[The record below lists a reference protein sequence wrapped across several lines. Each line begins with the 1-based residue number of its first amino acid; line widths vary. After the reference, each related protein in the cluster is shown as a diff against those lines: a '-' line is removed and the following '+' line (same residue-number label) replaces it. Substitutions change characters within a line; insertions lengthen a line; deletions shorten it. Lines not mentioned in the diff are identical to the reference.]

1 MKKIIQLLSLLFI
14 ISCSNEEE
22 TIEKPIE
29 KPKNEPII
37 SYFSTTT
44 LKLNKIEEH
53 KTGKIAE
60 LKTKIKQKILDN
72 GSETFKD
79 IEGKKITYSIKGEL
93 SKYFEVRN
101 NNEIHLIQSFDSETK
116 EGNDRGD
123 LVFHSTK
130 IETSFS
136 IDGKI
141 WKNTQYESIKVRLI
155 DVQDFSPKINGK
167 TILGR
172 DGKPIIVEH
181 EDGSLY
187 KQYIDVRDAFNP
199 RDGVNLYISDY
210 PRDRL
215 VEFNN
220 ETFEAVKLGEGLM
233 RSTYIFIKKGK
244 FKGNGIASG
253 KTLGTI
259 IYAMEEGTDMS
270 KEYNNDEYYGECFG
284 NSGIVIGNILKQLL
298 DDDKYFNIYDY
309 TTKENITYTWMYPK
323 EDVAR
328 IIAGLGIVEVLKM
341 QNQKLDSS
349 K

>member
-1 MKKIIQLLSLLFI
+1 M
-14 ISCSNEEE
+14 
-22 TIEKPIE
+22 
-29 KPKNEPII
+29 
-37 SYFSTTT
+37 
-44 LKLNKIEEH
+44 
-53 KTGKIAE
+53 
-60 LKTKIKQKILDN
+60 
-72 GSETFKD
+72 
-79 IEGKKITYSIKGEL
+79 
-93 SKYFEVRN
+93 
-101 NNEIHLIQSFDSETK
+101 
-116 EGNDRGD
+116 
-123 LVFHSTK
+123 
-130 IETSFS
+130 
-136 IDGKI
+136 
-141 WKNTQYESIKVRLI
+141 
-155 DVQDFSPKINGK
+155 
-167 TILGR
+167 
-172 DGKPIIVEH
+172 
-181 EDGSLY
+181 Y

>member
-141 WKNTQYESIKVRLI
+141 
-155 DVQDFSPKINGK
+155 
-167 TILGR
+167 
-172 DGKPIIVEH
+172 
-181 EDGSLY
+181 
-187 KQYIDVRDAFNP
+187 
-199 RDGVNLYISDY
+199 
-210 PRDRL
+210 
-215 VEFNN
+215 
-220 ETFEAVKLGEGLM
+220 
-233 RSTYIFIKKGK
+233 
-244 FKGNGIASG
+244 
-253 KTLGTI
+253 
-259 IYAMEEGTDMS
+259 
-270 KEYNNDEYYGECFG
+270 
-284 NSGIVIGNILKQLL
+284 
-298 DDDKYFNIYDY
+298 
-309 TTKENITYTWMYPK
+309 
-323 EDVAR
+323 
-328 IIAGLGIVEVLKM
+328 
-341 QNQKLDSS
+341 
-349 K
+349 